1 MQFLMKVN
9 PPTRHP
15 AQLRS
20 LLVNCFCTCDSSCVV
35 LISHT
40 FLWTVIYSTLEIK
53 FLLEPNM
60 PCDSTREWNITTV
73 TLFCHWLFL
82 IQQEQSGQIKIEA
95 QGIKSL
101 VSLHQSPWLGSK
113 LYRSRYWNS
122 LQITEGIKE
131 RTPGIDTATSV
142 AFVVNAV
149 FLQLCQVWPVGRKEN
164 SKAAPRQTARAEGQH
179 CTLIPTA
186 LPC

>member
-40 FLWTVIYSTLEIK
+40 LLWTVIYSTLEIK

-60 PCDSTREWNITTV
+60 PCDSTREWKITTV

-101 VSLHQSPWLGSK
+101 VSLHQSPGWDQS
-113 LYRSRYWNS
+113 S
-122 LQITEGIKE
+122 TEAGTGIPCRLLKALKKE
-131 RTPGIDTATSV
+131 HQVLA
-142 AFVVNAV
+142 
-149 FLQLCQVWPVGRKEN
+149 QQQVW
-164 SKAAPRQTARAEGQH
+164 H
-179 CTLIPTA
+179 L
-186 LPC
+186 L